1 MNYIQKAKVLLEFD
15 KVLAIIA
22 SYARTEG
29 ASRQI
34 TQIEPSDDLTVVKR
48 LLSQTSKAKE
58 FIVKKS
64 SPPFG
69 ACKNI
74 IPAVDRAS
82 KGATL
87 TPKELLEVA
96 SLLRSVSSVK
106 KYPASTDS
114 LGALEVFFESLK
126 EVSHLE
132 KAIADAIVAED
143 MIADTASDKLYKI
156 RRDIR
161 KCESNVRDVL
171 ARYTSGASS
180 KYLQENIVTMRNG
193 RFVVPVKA
201 EHKNEIKGLVHD
213 TSASGATLFI
223 EPLAVLE
230 ENNRLRELK
239 ISENDEIERILSEL
253 STLTSAQSTTLM
265 INYKALTDLAVI
277 FAKAEYSCAIRGMSP
292 VINEKDTE
300 MKLISARHP
309 LLDKEKTVPISV
321 SLGGKNSVLVITGP
335 NTGGK
340 TVALKTLGLFVLMNQ
355 SGIEIP
361 CDFGSKLPIFDAVL
375 PDIGD
380 EQSIEQSLSTFSSH
394 MVNIVSIIEQTT
406 SRSLCLFDELGA
418 GTDPTEGA
426 ALAIAIIEEEKKKG
440 AVVAATTHYAEIK
453 QYALETDGVMNASCE
468 FDVET
473 LKPTYRL
480 IVGLPGKSNA
490 FAISKRLGIP
500 DSVIDRAKAVMSDD
514 NIRFEDVITR
524 LQDTES
530 KLSKEKQSAEVLK
543 EEAERKL
550 SDAKIMLEKAK
561 KEAEKAVSNAKEQAN
576 RILIS
581 AKASSEYILSEVNE
595 LKRKAE
601 KEKDFDSIEEA
612 RKNMRKRLKETDTQM
627 GESDTVEEAY
637 VPPRPF
643 KVGDTVLIAG
653 INKDGYIL
661 SIDGENATVQAGIIK
676 TKVKINDLRLKEA
689 PKQQQKVKTTVNVS
703 RSGEPTKHEIDV
715 RGQTGE
721 DAYFMIDRYFD
732 SAIMSNYHVV
742 TIIHGKG
749 TGALRNAIWKKLR
762 ADKRVRSFR
771 SGSYGEGD
779 FGVTVVE
786 L

>member
-1 MNYIQKAKVLLEFD
+1 MKYINKARVLLEYD
-15 KVLAIIA
+15 KVLSQIA
-22 SYARTEG
+22 AMARTEG
-29 ASRQI
+29 AAELIRK
-34 TQIEPSDDLTVVKR
+34 TEPTDDIVVVKR
-48 LLSQTSKAKE
+48 LLAQTAKAKE
-58 FIVKKS
+58 MIVTKS
-64 SPPFG
+64 QPPFG
-69 ACKNI
+69 QCKNI
-74 IPAVDRAS
+74 VPSLDRAS
-82 KGATL
+82 KGAVL
-87 TPKELLEVA
+87 TPKELLETA
-96 SLLRSVSSVK
+96 SLLRSVSALRR
-106 KYPASTDS
+106 YPASTDD
-114 LGALEVFFESLK
+114 LDALEPFFCALK
-126 EVSHLE
+126 EIPHLE
-132 KAIADAIVAED
+132 RAISDAIIAED
-143 MIADTASDKLYKI
+143 MIADTASDALYRI

-161 KCESNVRDVL
+161 KCESNVRDTL
-171 ARYTSGASS
+171 ARYTSGGSS

-193 RFVVPVKA
+193 RYVVPVKA

-230 ENNRLRELK
+230 ENNRLRELHVA
-239 ISENDEIERILSEL
+239 ENDEIERILS
-253 STLTSAQSTTLM
+253 SISSQVSAQATTLAL
-265 INYKALTDLAVI
+265 NYKALTDLSAI
-277 FAKAEYSCAIRGMSP
+277 FAKAEYSYSIRGIGP
-292 VINEKDTE
+292 VINEKDTT
-300 MKLISARHP
+300 MKLLSARHP
-309 LLDKEKTVPISV
+309 LLDKDKVVPVTVT
-321 SLGGKNSVLVITGP
+321 LGGKNSVLVITGP

-361 CDFGSKLPIFDAVL
+361 CDFGSSLPVFDAVL

-394 MVNIVSIIEQTT
+394 MVNIVTIIEQTT

-453 QYALETDGVMNASCE
+453 QYALETDGVVNASCE

-490 FAISKRLGIP
+490 FAISLRLGIP
-500 DSVIDRAKAVMSDD
+500 EHIIERAKAVMSDD
-514 NIRFEDVITR
+514 NVRFEDVITR

-530 KLSKEKQSAEVLK
+530 RLSKEKKNAEQLK
-543 EEAERKL
+543 A
-550 SDAKIMLEKAK
+550 
-561 KEAEKAVSNAKEQAN
+561 EAEKKLAEAENLRKTAEDEAAKSIQKAKEQAN

-581 AKASSEYILSEVNE
+581 AKASSEYILDEVNE

-601 KEKDFDSIEEA
+601 KEKSFDTLEEA
-612 RKNMRKRLKETDTQM
+612 RRSIRKTLKETNI
-627 GESDTVEEAY
+627 ESEEASEDNY
-637 VPPRPF
+637 IPPRPF
-643 KVGDTVLIAG
+643 RVGDTVMIAG
-653 INKDGYIL
+653 INKEAYITAL
-661 SIDGENATVQAGIIK
+661 DGESATVQAGIIK
-676 TKVKINDLRLKEA
+676 TKVKTSELRLKDKQVQQ
-689 PKQQQKVKTTVNVS
+689 PKKTTLSVS
-703 RSGEPTKHEIDV
+703 RSSAPAKMEIDV
-715 RGQTGE
+715 RGQNGD
-721 DAYFMIDRYFD
+721 DAYFMIDRFFD

-749 TGALRNAIWKKLR
+749 TGALRAAIWAKLR
-762 ADKRVRSFR
+762 KDKRVKSFR